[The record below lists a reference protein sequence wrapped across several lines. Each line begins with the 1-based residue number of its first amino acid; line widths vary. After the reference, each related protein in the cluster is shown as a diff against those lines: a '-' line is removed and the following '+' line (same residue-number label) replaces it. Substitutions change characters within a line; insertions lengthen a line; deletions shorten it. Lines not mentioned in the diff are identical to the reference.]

1 MNMTHQFVMQHCML
15 ALNKVNAKFHPTKA
29 LQESQI
35 DIALKCYNAFGE
47 EVEISFKETMPYKLT
62 PYIYMLRLQL
72 NSIESVT

>member
-47 EVEISFKETMPYKLT
+47 EV
-62 PYIYMLRLQL
+62 
-72 NSIESVT
+72 